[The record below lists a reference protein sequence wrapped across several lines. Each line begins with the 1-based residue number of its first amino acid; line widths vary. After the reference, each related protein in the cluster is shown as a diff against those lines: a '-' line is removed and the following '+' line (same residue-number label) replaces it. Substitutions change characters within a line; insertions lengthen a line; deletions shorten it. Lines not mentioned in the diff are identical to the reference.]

1 DLASSCRF
9 PPALLPWLLWTL
21 WVLLLPTA
29 VPTTVASTTGPG
41 NSTLLFNSAAHGN
54 SLRKCSCSTHIQDCD
69 EALANLLC
77 SCRTMSHSEL
87 TPGGLREQGSLTMWL
102 REPWV
107 LTELLNGSVVPDLR
121 LSYCGPGSL
130 AIPTQYL
137 ALFGLRRLRVHS
149 AAQGAPHPEQVLTIA
164 SGTEDIDGMGSL
176 ASTDPSSSILHV
188 SFLDVALL
196 NGLSSLKAY
205 SVSAPPM
212 PTLSQYFPH
221 LPLYPSTALDQPLY
235 PSTPLDQPPD
245 PQQDCIFTF
254 IY

>member
-1 DLASSCRF
+1 MSLNRAFSCRR

-21 WVLLLPTA
+21 WVLLL
-29 VPTTVASTTGPG
+29 PTTVASTTGPG

-137 ALFGLRRLRVHS
+137 ALFGLRRLRVHI

-164 SGTEDIDGMGSL
+164 SGTEDIEGMGSL

-212 PTLSQYFPH
+212 PTLSKYFPY

-245 PQQDCIFTF
+245 PQQDCLFTF

>member
-1 DLASSCRF
+1 MSLNRASSCRR
-9 PPALLPWLLWTL
+9 PPALLLWTL
-21 WVLLLPTA
+21 WVLLLPT
-29 VPTTVASTTGPG
+29 TVGSSTGPG
-41 NSTLLFNSAAHGN
+41 NSTLLFNSATHGN
-54 SLRKCSCSTHIQDCD
+54 SLRKCSCSTNIQDCD

-107 LTELLNGSVVPDLR
+107 LTELLNGSVVPDLC

-149 AAQGAPHPEQVLTIA
+149 AAQGAPHLEQVLTI
-164 SGTEDIDGMGSL
+164 SSRSRDIEGMGCLS
-176 ASTDPSSSILHV
+176 STDPASPSSVLHV
-188 SFLDVALL
+188 SFLDVSVL

-212 PTLSQYFPH
+212 STLFQHFPH
-221 LPLYPSTALDQPLY
+221 LPLPLHPST
-235 PSTPLDQPPD
+235 SLDQPPE
-245 PQQDCIFTF
+245 PQQDCLLTF